1 MHLTDYMRLEDVT
14 DAPCVIHLFVVFN
27 PSAALMKWMLM
38 INMKVVTFRVDRA
51 RCLTSM
57 YLATTP

>member
-38 INMKVVTFRVDRA
+38 INMKVVAVSSYNKQ
-51 RCLTSM
+51 L
-57 YLATTP
+57 